1 MNEVSEENVNV
12 ILVKLQHLE
21 DMLDQVHTEV
31 KRTNGRVT
39 ELEKKDAWWDGNS
52 HAKKPIGM
60 IVTTVFAYTVIGLIS
75 WYIIGHA

>member
-1 MNEVSEENVNV
+1 MSEDSVNV

-39 ELEKKDAWWDGNS
+39 ELEKERAWRDGNK
-52 HAKKPIGM
+52 HAIRPIGM
-60 IVTTVFAYTVIGLIS
+60 IITTIIAYTAISIITWFLIGK
-75 WYIIGHA
+75 A

>member
-1 MNEVSEENVNV
+1 MSEDNVEI
-12 ILVKLQHLE
+12 ILFKLQHLE
-21 DMLDQVHTEV
+21 DTLNQIHEEV

-60 IVTTVFAYTVIGLIS
+60 IVTTVFAYTVIGLIT
-75 WYIIGHA
+75 WYLVGKA